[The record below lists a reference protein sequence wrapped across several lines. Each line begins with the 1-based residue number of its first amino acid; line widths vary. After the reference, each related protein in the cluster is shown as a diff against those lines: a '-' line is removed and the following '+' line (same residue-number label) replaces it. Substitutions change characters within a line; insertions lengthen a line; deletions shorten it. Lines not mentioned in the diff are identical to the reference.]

1 MGQSQSD
8 EQPRQRSREDLA
20 HDLALRF
27 KDECFTSLEFYSLKD
42 VFKSLADQ
50 QGSVRYLKEDTIAR
64 FLELPDILG
73 ASPVVF
79 QMVSYLGAFPFLQ
92 DAPAVLELP
101 QMVMVI
107 VIMTERYK
115 RVLARGSTDW
125 TKLIFK
131 SLAVYDRK
139 ASDAQVSPPSDA
151 AKDESAATAANGGGF
166 ALDIP
171 GEDEPYDD
179 DDDLVLTAYELLDI
193 KEAVKQGSVPGFHGA
208 IVPTDNFRKL
218 VMLLL
223 LAAPLDAQES
233 LSQYSDRV
241 TGKELE
247 VLRSTAECVLM
258 SFVDVES
265 SPGIKYRQFQTIMPV
280 LFPNLFNSFNALFE
294 HFLFSKNLDFSKHKD
309 TNPNMQKQ
317 LAPKP
322 AQPIL
327 SDRGD
332 ILNDHM
338 LAQISLFLPGSSLFR
353 RVRRLYSGNEA
364 GFSMGS
370 FESKVFNW
378 RAPTILLVSGTLL
391 ADTPPH
397 SGQEAAFAD
406 TLPTKRFQNGST
418 SSRRVTYGVYVR
430 EPWKHTHKQCFGDS
444 ETVLFQLSPVHD
456 VFPASTINTDYVA
469 FTKPPGNQPCVSFGS
484 PHPRPSKSSRR
495 NTHYSIGAVSL
506 LLNDSFEFG
515 VFNHDYTSRGGA
527 FHTSISRKFDFQDR
541 FEIDQL
547 EVWGCGGDDEAK
559 AQADRWA
566 WEEREAEARRK
577 INLGS
582 GDIEADRA
590 LLEMAGLVGANRSGG
605 SMG

>member
-1 MGQSQSD
+1 M
-8 EQPRQRSREDLA
+8 
-20 HDLALRF
+20 
-27 KDECFTSLEFYSLKD
+27 
-42 VFKSLADQ
+42 
-50 QGSVRYLKEDTIAR
+50 
-64 FLELPDILG
+64 G

-139 ASDAQVSPPSDA
+139 ASDAQVSLPSDA
-151 AKDESAATAANGGGF
+151 AKDESAATAGNGGGF

-193 KEAVKQGSVPGFHGA
+193 KEAVKQGSAPEFHGA

-247 VLRSTAECVLM
+247 ALRLTAECVLM

-309 TNPNMQKQ
+309 ANPNMQKQ

-322 AQPIL
+322 AQPLL

-391 ADTPPH
+391 TDTPH

-406 TLPTKRFQNGST
+406 TLPTKRFQNGSA
-418 SSRRVTYGVYVR
+418 SSRVTYGVYVR
-430 EPWKHTHKQCFGDS
+430 EPWKHTHNQCFGDS

>member
-8 EQPRQRSREDLA
+8 EQPRRRSREDLA
-20 HDLALRF
+20 HHLALRF

-139 ASDAQVSPPSDA
+139 ASDAQGSLPSDA
-151 AKDESAATAANGGGF
+151 AKDESAATAGNGGGF

-193 KEAVKQGSVPGFHGA
+193 KEAVKQGSVPEFHGA

-247 VLRSTAECVLM
+247 ALRSTAECVLM

-294 HFLFSKNLDFSKHKD
+294 HFLFSKNLDFSKPKD
-309 TNPNMQKQ
+309 ANPNVQKQ

-322 AQPIL
+322 AQPLL

-391 ADTPPH
+391 TDTPH

-406 TLPTKRFQNGST
+406 TLPTKRFQNGSA
-418 SSRRVTYGVYVR
+418 SSRVTYGVYVR

>member
-1 MGQSQSD
+1 M
-8 EQPRQRSREDLA
+8 
-20 HDLALRF
+20 
-27 KDECFTSLEFYSLKD
+27 
-42 VFKSLADQ
+42 
-50 QGSVRYLKEDTIAR
+50 
-64 FLELPDILG
+64 G

-139 ASDAQVSPPSDA
+139 ASDAQVSLPSDS
-151 AKDESAATAANGGGF
+151 AKDESAATAGNGGGF

-193 KEAVKQGSVPGFHGA
+193 KEAVKQGSAPEFHGA

-247 VLRSTAECVLM
+247 ALRSTAECVLM

-309 TNPNMQKQ
+309 ANPNMQKQ

-322 AQPIL
+322 AQPLL

-391 ADTPPH
+391 TDTPH

-406 TLPTKRFQNGST
+406 TLPTKRFQNGSA
-418 SSRRVTYGVYVR
+418 SSRVTYGVYVR
-430 EPWKHTHKQCFGDS
+430 EPWKHTHNQCFGDS

>member
-8 EQPRQRSREDLA
+8 ENPRRRSREDLVY
-20 HDLALRF
+20 HLALRF
-27 KDECFTSLEFYSLKD
+27 KDKCFTSLEFYSLKD

-115 RVLARGSTDW
+115 HVLTGGSTDRS
-125 TKLIFK
+125 KLIFK

-139 ASDAQVSPPSDA
+139 ASEAGVRSLSDS
-151 AKDESAATAANGGGF
+151 AKSDSASGAANVAGFAVDRPGQEEESYDGGG
-166 ALDIP
+166 
-171 GEDEPYDD
+171 DD

-193 KEAVKQGSVPGFHGA
+193 KDAVKQGTAPEFHSA
-208 IVPTDNFRKL
+208 IIPTDNFRKL

-223 LAAPLDAQES
+223 LAAPLEAQES
-233 LSQYSDRV
+233 LSQYSNRV
-241 TGKELE
+241 VGRELE
-247 VLRSTAECVLM
+247 LLRSTAECVLL

-265 SPGIKYRQFQTIMPV
+265 SPGIKYRHFKTILPV

-309 TNPNMQKQ
+309 ASPQPRQMP
-317 LAPKP
+317 APKP
-322 AQPIL
+322 AQPLL
-327 SDRGD
+327 SDKGD
-332 ILNDHM
+332 ILNDHV

-391 ADTPPH
+391 ADPPH
-397 SGQEAAFAD
+397 GGQAATFAD
-406 TLPTKRFQNGST
+406 TLPTKRFQNGSKST
-418 SSRRVTYGVYVR
+418 RVTYGVYVR
-430 EPWKHTHKQCFGDS
+430 EPWKHTHKECFGDS
-444 ETVLFQLSPVHD
+444 ETLLFQLSPVHD

-469 FTKPPGNQPCVSFGS
+469 FTKPPSNQSCLSFGS

-495 NTHYSIGAVSL
+495 NTHHSIGAVSL

-527 FHTSISRKFDFQDR
+527 FHASISRKFDFQDR

-547 EVWGCGGDDEAK
+547 EGQIGAEGQWGDLAY
-559 AQADRWA
+559 
-566 WEEREAEARRK
+566 
-577 INLGS
+577 IYILG
-582 GDIEADRA
+582 
-590 LLEMAGLVGANRSGG
+590 NR
-605 SMG
+605 